1 MQTFSKIPIL
11 LYNIKVSILIFARRS
26 SDLGRVELRLPC
38 SPWESANAFCIAGPV
53 SCCHSLEQSYDSPH
67 TKAFLLLQAHMW
79 GLQLPIH
86 DYGTDLKSVL
96 DQSIRILQ
104 SRQTPITEYASSSI
118 QAIHDGRRIF
128 GYSATLS

>member
-1 MQTFSKIPIL
+1 MRHNEDQL
-11 LYNIKVSILIFARRS
+11 NAEFAQQCPLQL
-26 SDLGRVELRLPC
+26 DL
-38 SPWESANAFCIAGPV
+38 
-53 SCCHSLEQSYDSPH
+53 LEQSYDSPH